1 MAVLRKDIESQD
13 YQMVIDMGFSS
24 EISYLENMISE
35 IEKSIFENDENVVL
49 EIDFSR
55 IKKQQIK
62 ALVEEL
68 REIQRNKTAEFND

>member
-1 MAVLRKDIESQD
+1 MAMRHDIEAQD

-24 EISYLENMISE
+24 EIISLENMISE
-35 IEKSIFENDENVVL
+35 IEKSVFENDENVVL

-68 REIQRNKTAEFND
+68 REIQRNKTAEFNE

>member
-1 MAVLRKDIESQD
+1 MAKLRHDIEAQD

-24 EISYLENMISE
+24 EITSLENIISE
-35 IEKSIFENDENVVL
+35 VEKSVFEDDENIIF
-49 EIDFSR
+49 EIDFSK

>member
-1 MAVLRKDIESQD
+1 MAIRHDIEAQD

-24 EISYLENMISE
+24 EITSLENIISE
-35 IEKSIFENDENVVL
+35 VEKSVFEDDENIIF
-49 EIDFSR
+49 EIDFSK